1 MDPFLIVIL
10 ILIAGSVA
18 SLTLLLVPGVAHRY
32 SRVREAQIRQT
43 EALLEGM
50 LLPVQRKTLNML
62 YVLSMVGGGIIVFFL
77 FANPL
82 FALLGAAV
90 GALLPVFVVRALEER
105 RRKQFVDQL
114 VDTLAL
120 LSSALKAG
128 LTLRQAFE
136 VVVEEMPSPTREEF
150 ALILQQLRMGIPLEE
165 ALNRLRARIRN
176 DDVDIVVISVLVA
189 RDTGGNVT
197 EIFSNLAQM
206 IREKKMLQRKV
217 EVLTAQARWQGM
229 IISAMPIF
237 FVMFVIHQDPHHFDI
252 FFKDPT
258 GQLLLVYAVVS
269 QILGLI
275 TMRVMG
281 KVEV

>member
-18 SLTLLLVPGVAHRY
+18 SLTLLLAPSVANRY
-32 SRVREAQIRQT
+32 SRVKEAQIRQT

-50 LLPVQRKTLNML
+50 FLPVQRKTLNMV
-62 YVLSMVGGGIIVFFL
+62 YALSMIAGGSAVFL
-77 FANPL
+77 ITGNPL
-82 FALLGAAV
+82 FALLGAGM
-90 GALLPVFVVRALEER
+90 GALVPMFVVRILEER

-150 ALILQQLRMGIPLEE
+150 TLILQQLRMGIPLEE

-206 IREKKMLQRKV
+206 IREKKMLHRKV

-229 IISAMPIF
+229 IISAMPIL
-237 FVMFVIHQDPHHFDI
+237 FVMFVINQDPHHFDI

-258 GQLLLVYAVVS
+258 GQLLLVYAVIS

-275 TMRVMG
+275 TMRIMG